1 MKKVALV
8 ALLLSAVIMG
18 FSAPKALIGGAFGI
32 NATNPI
38 YQPERWGAGALDLSL
53 QLPFTEKIGTTLSAQ
68 AAIRYPTNK
77 IGLLNADIYFQIF
90 EIFNL
95 KLRLL
100 VSVASVMDSNFG
112 EPGWMIGPL
121 DLGAPHLAIGG
132 GFQVMAP
139 ITEKV
144 TLNGYARGYRVYK
157 YATRQEG
164 NFPGGDYWPLPEFF
178 SVGLGVLYS
187 F

>member
-1 MKKVALV
+1 
-8 ALLLSAVIMG
+8 
-18 FSAPKALIGGAFGI
+18 
-32 NATNPI
+32 
-38 YQPERWGAGALDLSL
+38 
-53 QLPFTEKIGTTLSAQ
+53 
-68 AAIRYPTNK
+68 
-77 IGLLNADIYFQIF
+77 
-90 EIFNL
+90 
-95 KLRLL
+95 
-100 VSVASVMDSNFG
+100 
-112 EPGWMIGPL
+112 
-121 DLGAPHLAIGG
+121 
-132 GFQVMAP
+132 MAP

>member
-68 AAIRYPTNK
+68 AAVRYPTNK

-112 EPGWMIGPL
+112 EPGWMIGPWCWL
-121 DLGAPHLAIGG
+121 ISTRRRLLLEA
-132 GFQVMAP
+132 
-139 ITEKV
+139 
-144 TLNGYARGYRVYK
+144 
-157 YATRQEG
+157 ATTRPSIVHAWLQSKPRFERS
-164 NFPGGDYWPLPEFF
+164 PASTSIRRSSDTPMPR
-178 SVGLGVLYS
+178 
-187 F
+187 

>member
-1 MKKVALV
+1 
-8 ALLLSAVIMG
+8 
-18 FSAPKALIGGAFGI
+18 
-32 NATNPI
+32 
-38 YQPERWGAGALDLSL
+38 
-53 QLPFTEKIGTTLSAQ
+53 
-68 AAIRYPTNK
+68 
-77 IGLLNADIYFQIF
+77 
-90 EIFNL
+90 
-95 KLRLL
+95 LL

-132 GFQVMAP
+132 GFQLMAP
-139 ITEKV
+139 VTEKV

>member
-90 EIFNL
+90 EVLNL
-95 KLRLL
+95 QVRLL
-100 VSVASVMDSNFG
+100 VS
-112 EPGWMIGPL
+112 IGTVQDTIVGQQSWVL
-121 DLGAPHLAIGG
+121 CGFDLGAPHLAIGG